1 MTTATSSR
9 RRWLRP
15 ALIVLGVI
23 GVLLALPFFLPD
35 ADADAIDPT
44 QLADYGGAFVTVN
57 GIDTY
62 YVDSGD
68 PDAPPILFIHGL
80 FGSTRVWRLV
90 IDDLN
95 TAGYRTITYDRPGAG
110 LSAKPLSADYSQ
122 PAHADHAAALLD
134 ALGIEQALIVGH
146 SAGGNVAAHFA
157 LRHPERVT
165 ALALVDAAVLAGG
178 PPGFVGGI
186 VAFPPITRWAQ
197 VALNAA
203 FTRETLA
210 ESLRGFYRDPSL
222 VTEEVICEYWRAFE
236 TPGAFNGL
244 IGLTRDAAPN
254 RLSEAQITQIGARTG
269 VIWGMQDTITPV
281 DQGQRL
287 TALLLDA
294 VWLPIDESGHQP
306 MEEQPDVFIAAL
318 TSLLADRP

>member
-1 MTTATSSR
+1 MTTVPTPR

-15 ALIVLGVI
+15 ALIAVVVI

-35 ADADAIDPT
+35 ADADAIDPI
-44 QLADYGGAFVTVN
+44 QLADFGGAFVTVN

-68 PDAPPILFIHGL
+68 RDAPPILFIHGL

-95 TAGYRTITYDRPGAG
+95 AAGYRTITYDRPGAG
-110 LSAKPLSADYSQ
+110 LSDKSLSADYSQ

-134 ALGIEQALIVGH
+134 ALGIDQALIVGH

-157 LRHPERVT
+157 LRHPERMT

-197 VALNAA
+197 VILNAA

-210 ESLRGFYRDPSL
+210 GSLRGFYADPSL
-222 VTEEVICEYWRAFE
+222 VDEEVICEYWRAFE

-254 RLSEAQITQIGARTG
+254 RLTEAQIADISAHTG
-269 VIWGMQDTITPV
+269 VIWGIQDTVTPV
-281 DQGQRL
+281 EQGQRL
-287 TALLLDA
+287 ADLLRDA
-294 VWLPIDESGHQP
+294 VWLPIEEAGHQP
-306 MEEQPDVFIAAL
+306 MEEQPDAFVAAL